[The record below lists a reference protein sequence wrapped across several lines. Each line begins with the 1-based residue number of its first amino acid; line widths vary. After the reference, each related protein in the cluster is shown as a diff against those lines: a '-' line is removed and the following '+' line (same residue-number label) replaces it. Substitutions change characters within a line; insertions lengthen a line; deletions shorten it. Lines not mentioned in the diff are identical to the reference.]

1 MSPKPSINE
10 SGALRVDFQRYLDTM
25 SGIHGPWR
33 ARLAAA
39 TEFGFIA
46 IAVYRLGRLAR
57 RLRPRW
63 LGLILTL
70 GYRFLNFF
78 VEVLFGI
85 SISTNSRIG
94 RGFYI
99 GHFGGIVVHG
109 DLGEGCSIGQGVT
122 IGSRGAG
129 RSDGYPDIGKR
140 VYLGA
145 GSMVIGRVH
154 VGDDVVVGAN
164 TVVVSDVPAGCRVV
178 SAGARILPPVIT
190 KPHRKRPVAA
200 RPSSPARRSGSVR

>member
-1 MSPKPSINE
+1 MSEPARKRA
-10 SGALRVDFQRYLDTM
+10 ALRADYHRYLVTM
-25 SGIHGPWR
+25 NGLHSPWR
-33 ARLAAA
+33 AHLAAA

-46 IAVYRLGRLAR
+46 IAVYRFGRLTR
-57 RLRPRW
+57 RMRPRW
-63 LGLILTL
+63 VALPIKVI
-70 GYRFLNFF
+70 YRFLDFF
-78 VEVLFGI
+78 VQVLFGI

-99 GHFGGIVVHG
+99 GHFGGIVIHG
-109 DLGEGCSIGQGVT
+109 NLGENCSVGQGVT

-129 RSDGYPDIGKR
+129 RSDGYPEIGDR

-145 GSMVIGRVH
+145 GAMVIGRIH

-178 SAGARILPPVIT
+178 SAPARILPP
-190 KPHRKRPVAA
+190 RADMGEAA
-200 RPSSPARRSGSVR
+200 SQPSACRIDSIDSVR

>member
-1 MSPKPSINE
+1 MSEPAHKRA
-10 SGALRVDFQRYLDTM
+10 ALRTDYHRYLATM
-25 SGIHGPWR
+25 SGLYRPWR

-46 IAVYRLGRLAR
+46 IAVYRFGRLAR
-57 RLRPRW
+57 RMRPRW
-63 LGLILTL
+63 AGLVLKLI
-70 GYRFLNFF
+70 YRFLNFF
-78 VEVLFGI
+78 VQVLLGI

-99 GHFGGIVVHG
+99 GHYGGIVIHG
-109 DLGEGCSIGQGVT
+109 RLGENCSVGQGVT

-129 RSDGYPDIGKR
+129 RSEGYPEIGDR

-145 GSMVIGRVH
+145 GAMVIGRVH

-178 SAGARILPPVIT
+178 SAQARILSPRAGT
-190 KPHRKRPVAA
+190 GEET
-200 RPSSPARRSGSVR
+200 SQSPACRLESIDSVR